1 MPSTPE
7 PTEHD
12 RKNARVRAEI
22 AERQAE
28 VYRQVLAW
36 ALGAFGPGW
45 LPSHRHFLVERDEE
59 ARVRYTGEP
68 PTASATVYTVRH
80 EETGQARHFTV
91 EDGGMVEHPSMEAA
105 FGSMLLEPHPT
116 RTIEVR
122 GKRVHPHRYSLCWAD
137 FPLYEPKTAEQLAA
151 LRVSREQ
158 KRAEREDRK
167 WAEREPLWA
176 PLAEREKRERQG
188 RGGAKGGG

>member
-7 PTEHD
+7 PTEQD
-12 RKNARVRAEI
+12 RENAHVRAEI

-28 VYRQVLAW
+28 AYRQVLAW
-36 ALGAFGPGW
+36 ALGAFGAGW
-45 LPSHRHFLVERDEE
+45 RPSHRHFLVTKEE
-59 ARVRYTGEP
+59 EERVRYTGEP

-91 EDGGMVEHPSMEAA
+91 EDGRVVEYPSMEAA
-105 FGSMLLEPHPT
+105 FGPMLHEPHPT
-116 RTIEVR
+116 HGFEHA
-122 GKRVHPHRYSLCWAD
+122 GKWCRIHRHSLCWAPFD
-137 FPLYEPKTAEQLAA
+137 LYEPMTADQLAA
-151 LRVSREQ
+151 LRVGRER

-176 PLAEREKRERQG
+176 PLAERDRREREA
-188 RGGAKGGG
+188 RGK